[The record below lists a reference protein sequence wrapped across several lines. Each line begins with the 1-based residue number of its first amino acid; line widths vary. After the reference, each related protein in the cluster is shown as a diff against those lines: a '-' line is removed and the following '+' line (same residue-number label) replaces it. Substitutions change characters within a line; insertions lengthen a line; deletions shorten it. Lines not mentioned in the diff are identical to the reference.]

1 MIPLKEKGCRTQKNS
16 IYCFR
21 KQGVRKHSL
30 CYVRRHM
37 ENTEKLK
44 ELFKPVLDECGV
56 SLYELNWTGGHEK
69 NLQVSI
75 IKPDGSMDL
84 DTCCIVSE
92 KLSELL
98 DREDPISSE
107 YTLEV
112 CSPGAEREIRDL
124 SELKNMQGA
133 YVYVRLKQ
141 AVNKKTEVTGEIIET
156 DDAQIVIEYR
166 DKAVKKKLAAELQNI
181 DFIRMAV
188 RI

>member
-1 MIPLKEKGCRTQKNS
+1 
-16 IYCFR
+16 
-21 KQGVRKHSL
+21 
-30 CYVRRHM
+30 
-37 ENTEKLK
+37 
-44 ELFKPVLDECGV
+44 
-56 SLYELNWTGGHEK
+56 
-69 NLQVSI
+69 
-75 IKPDGSMDL
+75 MDL

-156 DDAQIVIEYR
+156 DDEQIVIEYR